1 MASRAISV
9 AAIGAMCGFGL
20 AASMAAADQPEPAKA
35 AGTTQEAVRNQ
46 IQAQESNGYGEP
58 LAVAGQEVD
67 QQSKRQLGPGD
78 GRGNQGPGPADGS
91 GSGSQARSMKGRGPD
106 GAAAAQGG
114 RSAQG
119 SAQSAKGPAQRSKR
133 SPSASVD
140 RQRLRDPGT
149 GCTGTQGMNRHGA
162 SGGQRRGGGGR

>member
-1 MASRAISV
+1 MTPRAIS
-9 AAIGAMCGFGL
+9 AAVVGAVCGFGL
-20 AASMAAADQPEPAKA
+20 AASMAAADQPKPGQA
-35 AGTTQEAVRNQ
+35 AGTAQEATRNQ

-58 LAVAGQEVD
+58 LAAAGQEVG
-67 QQSKRQLGPGD
+67 QQSRRQLGPGD
-78 GRGNQGPGPADGS
+78 GSGNQGSGPADGS
-91 GSGSQARSMKGRGPD
+91 GSGSPARSMKRRGPD

-119 SAQSAKGPAQRSKR
+119 SAQSAKAPAQRSKR

-149 GCTGTQGMNRHGA
+149 GCTGAQGMNRHGA

>member
-1 MASRAISV
+1 MAARII
-9 AAIGAMCGFGL
+9 AAGTVGTILVLGL
-20 AASMAAADQPEPAKA
+20 ASTAAFGEQPEPANARSSEA
-35 AGTTQEAVRNQ
+35 ARTQARPE
-46 IQAQESNGYGEP
+46 EPNGQGSP
-58 LAVAGQEVD
+58 LAVSGQEVG
-67 QQSKRQLGPGD
+67 QQSRRQLGPGD
-78 GRGNQGPGPADGS
+78 GSGNQGSGPADGS
-91 GSGSQARSMKGRGPD
+91 GSGSPARSMKGRGPD

>member
-1 MASRAISV
+1 
-9 AAIGAMCGFGL
+9 
-20 AASMAAADQPEPAKA
+20 MAAADQPEPERA
-35 AGTTQEAVRNQ
+35 AGTAQEAARNQ
-46 IQAQESNGYGEP
+46 IQVQESNGFGEP
-58 LAVAGQEVD
+58 LAAAGQEVG
-67 QQSKRQLGPGD
+67 QQSRRQLGPGD
-78 GRGNQGPGPADGS
+78 GSGNQGSRPADGS
-91 GSGSQARSMKGRGPD
+91 GSGSPARMKRRGPD